1 MNAFLVEL
9 VVRSIIIACL
19 GLGLRFALIRF
30 SAQARAKVLTLT
42 MFALAVLPVA
52 MLLLPKVPVTV
63 GKVQAELPTSV
74 VSNEIA
80 VPVSTNLNLW
90 AMIWLSVVGIS
101 TTRVLISLFQFR
113 KVEQGL
119 SLASEPVTVRVRS
132 LTNRAKGVFYSPE
145 GEPPMTWGMVNPKIA
160 LPTESETWIEPEF
173 RSVVLHE
180 DAHIR
185 RRDWAVSIGFRFIA
199 ALYWFNPCVWLL
211 RAYFEQDSERA
222 ADDFVLAQGFD
233 APEYAERLL
242 GVAQKLR
249 PCAGRLPTV
258 TMART
263 NRLNGRLRAILSS
276 RTPREPM
283 KGWKKV
289 SVLGVLGCGALA
301 GGFILPV
308 IEQLPALNTRTETNS
323 SKSEPIA
330 AKPLTM
336 PEGEEALDHFDP
348 IEGFSTE
355 NFEANAAPT
364 SHVLNSMTEASPTM
378 DNVDVQPTPQ
388 VHVSVKGG
396 NVRTEATSTTHSVAN
411 SSSGPDAEVD
421 EDCPEL
427 EDQEDPSDSDDPED
441 FGTVN
446 AKSLQEADRIRKRAM
461 AEAQRD
467 IDNAHREAQREIER
481 ARKESQKEIRKAM
494 EECGKSGVDLKGL
507 GVDVDGISLGAMKF
521 GEEMA
526 KSMGE
531 VAVNLSRNDD
541 KKSAKGAKG
550 TKAATNRNKSENAKI
565 KVREER
571 PKEANNP

>member
-1 MNAFLVEL
+1 
-9 VVRSIIIACL
+9 
-19 GLGLRFALIRF
+19 
-30 SAQARAKVLTLT
+30 
-42 MFALAVLPVA
+42 
-52 MLLLPKVPVTV
+52 
-63 GKVQAELPTSV
+63 
-74 VSNEIA
+74 
-80 VPVSTNLNLW
+80 
-90 AMIWLSVVGIS
+90 
-101 TTRVLISLFQFR
+101 
-113 KVEQGL
+113 
-119 SLASEPVTVRVRS
+119 
-132 LTNRAKGVFYSPE
+132 
-145 GEPPMTWGMVNPKIA
+145 MTWGVVNPKIA

-233 APEYAERLL
+233 APDYAERLL

-308 IEQLPALNTRTETNS
+308 IEQSPALNTRRETNS
-323 SKSEPIA
+323 SKPESIA
-330 AKPLTM
+330 AKSLRM
-336 PEGEEALDHFDP
+336 PDGEDALDHFEP
-348 IEGFSTE
+348 MEGLSTE
-355 NFEANAAPT
+355 NFEANAAPN
-364 SHVLNSMTEASPTM
+364 SHVLNSMTEANRIM

-388 VHVSVKGG
+388 VHASVKSGT
-396 NVRTEATSTTHSVAN
+396 VRTEATSMTHSVA
-411 SSSGPDAEVD
+411 SSSSVPDAKVD
-421 EDCPEL
+421 EDCPEPQ
-427 EDQEDPSDSDDPED
+427 DPEDPEDPGDSYDPED
-441 FGTVN
+441 FGTVS
-446 AKSLQEADRIRKRAM
+446 AQSFQEAERIRKRAL

-467 IDNAHREAQREIER
+467 LDNAHREAQREIER
-481 ARKESQKEIRKAM
+481 AHKKSQKEIRKAM
-494 EECGKSGVDLKGL
+494 EECRKSGVDLKGL
-507 GVDVDGISLGAMKF
+507 GVDVDGIAMGAVKF
-521 GEEMA
+521 GQEMA

-531 VAVNLSRNDD
+531 VAVNLSKNDD
-541 KKSAKGAKG
+541 KKSAKGARG
-550 TKAATNRNKSENAKI
+550 TKAATNRNKSENANI
-565 KVREER
+565 KVKEER
-571 PKEANNP
+571 TKEAKNP